1 MEQQLGQWP
10 VSVSIPVL
18 WGHMDAFNHVNN
30 VMYLRWFESARIV
43 FFEEADII
51 GEMERTGVGPILGR
65 ATCDYRIPL
74 TYPDQL
80 TVQTTVTSI
89 GTSSFVML
97 NRVLSSAHGGAVAA
111 EGEAVIVMVNYAKGG
126 KAPLSD
132 AIREHIY
139 RVERGE
145 HAGS

>member
-1 MEQQLGQWP
+1 MNEEPTGALGTWP

-30 VMYLRWFESARIV
+30 VMYLRWFESARIA
-43 FFEEADII
+43 FFEAADVIA
-51 GEMERTGVGPILGR
+51 EMERSGVGPILAR

-80 TVQTTVTSI
+80 RVETTVSSI

-97 NRVLSSAHGGAVAA
+97 NRVISQAHGGKVAA
-111 EGEAVIVMVNYAKGG
+111 EGEAVIVMVDYSSGT
-126 KAPLSD
+126 KAPLP
-132 AIREHIY
+132 AHIREHIY
-139 RVERGE
+139 RVESG
-145 HAGS
+145 G

>member
-1 MEQQLGQWP
+1 
-10 VSVSIPVL
+10 VSISIPVL
-18 WGHMDAFNHVNN
+18 WGQMDAFNHVNN

-43 FFEEADII
+43 FFEAADII

-97 NRVLSSAHGGAVAA
+97 NRVLSAAHGGAVAA
-111 EGEAVIVMVNYAKGG
+111 EGEAVIVMVNYKKGG

-139 RVERGE
+139 RVERG
-145 HAGS
+145 S

>member
-1 MEQQLGQWP
+1 MEKQLGQWP

-30 VMYLRWFESARIV
+30 VMYLRWFESARIA
-43 FFEEADII
+43 FFEAADVI

-80 TVQTTVTSI
+80 TVQTTVTSL
-89 GTSSFVML
+89 GTSSFVMQ
-97 NRVLSSAHGGAVAA
+97 NRVLCNQFLVFCSVYLPILVEEEEKS
-111 EGEAVIVMVNYAKGG
+111 K
-126 KAPLSD
+126 SD
-132 AIREHIY
+132 KLD
-139 RVERGE
+139 
-145 HAGS
+145 

>member
-1 MEQQLGQWP
+1 MEGSLGQWP
-10 VSVSIPVL
+10 VSVEIPVL

-43 FFEEADII
+43 FFEETDII

-74 TYPDQL
+74 TYPDTL

-89 GTSSFVML
+89 GNSSFVMM
-97 NRVLSSAHGGAVAA
+97 NRVLSAAHDGAVAA
-111 EGEAVIVMVNYAKGG
+111 EGEAVIVMVNYAQGG
-126 KAPLSD
+126 SAPISD
-132 AIREHIY
+132 AIREHIH
-139 RVERGE
+139 RVERG
-145 HAGS
+145 G